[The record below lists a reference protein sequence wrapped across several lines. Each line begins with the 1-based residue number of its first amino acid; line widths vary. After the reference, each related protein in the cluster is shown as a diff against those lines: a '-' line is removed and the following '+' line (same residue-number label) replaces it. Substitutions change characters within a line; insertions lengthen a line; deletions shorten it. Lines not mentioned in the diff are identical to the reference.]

1 MHLINKIFILYA
13 LIHILYCSEK
23 FSNKIINETEL
34 IDLNGVY
41 IINPLINDFYFSAEN
56 NTLIL
61 SNIKREMQI
70 IKKDE
75 NKYIIISKR
84 FNKIIGIN
92 ESEVIIL
99 YDNNEENK
107 NLTKIYWNLIKINI
121 NQYIIQNNFNQKFL
135 MVNNRFIQFYNKN
148 SFFWTKKYD
157 NIDKNFI
164 FNFIKL
170 YEVGESNLEHLEII
184 DKEPIDV
191 LIKYIDL
198 SDKTLNRKGI
208 KQIYK
213 DQDNEELRFCIRS
226 ILENIPWIR
235 KIYILMP
242 NRKVKYFKEIEE
254 IKEKIIY
261 INDKEFLGYDSANI
275 FAFTFNLYK
284 MEKFGISKN
293 FIYMEDDF
301 FIGKSLKKS
310 DFFYFDKN
318 TQKILPY
325 LLTKEFN
332 IMNKTEVLNDYYKM
346 LQDKDLFHPHSGEG
360 WLFSILS
367 TDKYFI
373 EKYNMTIINTL
384 FTHNA
389 IAENIDDLK
398 EIYKEILN
406 YEYINETLYSKE
418 RHILTLNQPHFVN
431 LYQLNIKHKKVHSIP
446 YKYIAVESIAK
457 ENLDIELFVLNTG
470 GNHIP
475 TNRQFKIQKKIM
487 KKRFP
492 YPTKYEIEVIDN
504 KIIIFNNFFLFLFF
518 ILFLIGKFIYK
529 FYLN

>member
-1 MHLINKIFILYA
+1 MLLINKIFILYS

-23 FSNKIINETEL
+23 ISNKIINET
-34 IDLNGVY
+34 DLNGVY
-41 IINPLINDFYFSAEN
+41 IINPIINDYYFSAEN
-56 NTLIL
+56 NSLIL
-61 SNIKREMQI
+61 SNIKREIQI
-70 IKKDE
+70 IKKD
-75 NKYIIISKR
+75 KYKYLIISR
-84 FNKIIGIN
+84 RYNKIIGIN
-92 ESEVIIL
+92 ESDNIIL
-99 YDNNEENK
+99 YDNNDENK
-107 NLTKIYWNLIKINI
+107 NTTKLYWNLININT
-121 NQYIIQNNFNQKFL
+121 NQYIIQNKFNQKFL
-135 MVNNRFIQFYNKN
+135 MINDTFIQFYNKT
-148 SFFWTKKYD
+148 SYFLTKIYNNIND
-157 NIDKNFI
+157 NKIFI

-170 YEVGESNLEHLEII
+170 YEIDELNQEFLELV
-184 DKEPIDV
+184 DTEPIDV

-198 SDKTLNRKGI
+198 TDKSLNRKGI

-213 DQDNEELRFCIRS
+213 DYDNEELRFCIRS
-226 ILENIPWIR
+226 IFENIPWIR

-242 NRKVKYFKEIEE
+242 NRKVKYFKPIEE

-301 FIGKSLKKS
+301 FIGKSLQKS

-318 TQKILPY
+318 SQKILPY
-325 LLTKEFN
+325 LLTKKFDL
-332 IMNKTEVLNDYYKM
+332 MNKTSVLNDYYKM
-346 LQDKDLFHPHSGEG
+346 LKDKDLYHPHSGQG

-367 TDKYFI
+367 TNKFFI
-373 EKYNMTIINTL
+373 EKYNIPIVDTL

-389 IAENIDDLK
+389 IAENLDDLK
-398 EIYKEILN
+398 EIYEEIQN

-446 YKYIAVESIAK
+446 YKYIAVENIAS
-457 ENLDIELFVLNTG
+457 ENLDIDLFVLNTG

-475 TNRQFKIQKKIM
+475 SNRQFKIQKKIM

-504 KIIIFNNFFLFLFF
+504 KKINNFFIFLFF
-518 ILFLIGKFIYK
+518 ILFIIIKFIYK
-529 FYLN
+529 FKYYLF

>member
-13 LIHILYCSEK
+13 LIHILYCSKK
-23 FSNKIINETEL
+23 FSNKIINETQL

-135 MVNNRFIQFYNKN
+135 MVNNNFIQFYNKN
-148 SFFWTKKYD
+148 SFFWTKIYD

-170 YEVGESNLEHLEII
+170 YEVGELNLEDLEII

-318 TQKILPY
+318 TQTILPY

-346 LQDKDLFHPHSGEG
+346 LQDKDLYHPHSGEG

-446 YKYIAVESIAK
+446 YKYIAVESISK

-487 KKRFP
+487 KKRLCHL
-492 YPTKYEIEVIDN
+492 
-504 KIIIFNNFFLFLFF
+504 NFSLSV
-518 ILFLIGKFIYK
+518 
-529 FYLN
+529 